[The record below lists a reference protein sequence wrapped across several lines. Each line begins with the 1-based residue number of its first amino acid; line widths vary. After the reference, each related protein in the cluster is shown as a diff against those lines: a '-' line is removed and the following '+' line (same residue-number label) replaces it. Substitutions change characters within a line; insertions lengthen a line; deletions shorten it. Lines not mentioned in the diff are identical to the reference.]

1 MTTPQGGAAP
11 TGTWIGVGVSV
22 ALLGLSVLSCL
33 ATGIVA
39 ANESERF
46 AVEVSYVTVPMIA
59 GGLVPWIVALLTR
72 KKSHALAVGA
82 PLGCG
87 CLSWAVALVGT
98 IVFYALVWDSL

>member
-1 MTTPQGGAAP
+1 MTTPQGGAAA
-11 TGTWIGVGVSV
+11 TGTWIGVGLSV

-72 KKSHALAVGA
+72 KKSRALAVGA

-98 IVFYALVWDSL
+98 IAFYALVWDSL